1 MAGELIVK
9 GWIGTS
15 TTYKEVK
22 TPQISYEPQEIR
34 GGLDVVMTKR
44 LHRELT
50 CFSKHVDTILKTLD
64 TFNATIAVNIIDDV
78 SGTLVSKSYGGGW
91 NLTLI
96 DTDEAKRPFSKI
108 MLRYEKTVPVAFE
121 FNLPT
126 DLDITCIGGICT
138 ISYDGTILETINSEK
153 GVTTSGLTIQ
163 VTGGMTEKKLNMF
176 SGRSEQLDPDSTALT
191 STYSNQWTITYYE
204 IDVVLSLLVDGVV
217 FETFKIATTDYSDL
231 TETVYTSVI
240 STKHINPASETT
252 ERSGETDIIRIAP
265 AIEQSLKWDTSESG
279 HIKLIFWDQ
288 VIRDWDVSAL

>member
-138 ISYDGTILETINSEK
+138 ISYDGTILETIDSEK
-153 GVTTSGLTIQ
+153 GVTTSGLSVKI
-163 VTGGMTEKKLNMF
+163 TGGVTSSKQSMYSYIVRTPLVGPNETLF
-176 SGRSEQLDPDSTALT
+176 SRT
-191 STYSNQWTITYYE
+191 WE
-204 IDVVLSLLVDGVV
+204 IEVFNVDVVLSLLIDGVV
-217 FETFKIATTDYSDL
+217 FETLKIESSDYENIM
-231 TETVYTSVI
+231 ETVVI
-240 STKHINPASETT
+240 GRGVHSYEDGTPSSEINETKEL
-252 ERSGETDIIRIAP
+252 IRVLP
-265 AIEQSLKWDTSESG
+265 AINQTMIWDTSESG